1 MRPISNKGKHTLHGS
16 PLSDVKPL
24 HSRKVT
30 QMTFF
35 GNGIRIFIK
44 KTISLHSREV
54 TQMTFFGNDHD
65 YKKGFYILGLMDFLT
80 DRSLMDKD
88 LIS

>member
-1 MRPISNKGKHTLHGS
+1 MRPISNKGKLILHGS
-16 PLSDVKPL
+16 PLNDAKPL

-35 GNGIRIFIK
+35 GN
-44 KTISLHSREV
+44 
-54 TQMTFFGNDHD
+54 DHD
-65 YKKGFYILGLMDFLT
+65 YKKGLLLKLIAGDFVANMA
-80 DRSLMDKD
+80 DRSLLDKD